1 MVPGRRP
8 ILKPGEWL
16 PVSALSRRSKR
27 GGASTPTT
35 VPLLAETVPAPGSA
49 AKPALARSA
58 AIIAVAFVMSRFLGL
73 FREVIVAYHFGTGG
87 ISDAY
92 VAAFRIPDLLF
103 LVIMAGS
110 FGSAFI
116 PVFAGYMGRG
126 DEERAWRLASAV
138 ITWSVLIVA
147 GMAALIFIGAG
158 PLVRSFVVPGLEP
171 EFQQTTINLMRL
183 LLLSPIL
190 LGLGIASKGILE
202 AQDHYVLPALAPL
215 VYNLSIIA
223 GGVFLVPFFGIYAL
237 AIGVVVGAA
246 CHFAVQMPGL
256 LRSGIQFSPTL
267 NRATN
272 GLGTV
277 WKLLLPRV
285 LGQAAFQINF
295 IVVTFFASSVSIGA
309 AAALNFAWQLLM
321 LPHGVLALSISTVI
335 FPSMSRLYDQGR
347 LDELRL
353 LFFQAM
359 RPLLFLTVPA
369 SIGLFAFRVPI
380 IRVTLRFGSFDERSV
395 RLVASAVAFFALGLI
410 FYAFVEVLTRV
421 FYAMRDTKTPVIA
434 GLTTIVLNIGLCALL
449 VGPLGIAGLAL
460 SLSLT
465 TAFEGVILIAVLMV
479 RLGFRDAGL
488 GFWLFR
494 LTLAGAVIATVVAGL
509 IGPLDAVTRGETASP
524 VARMAF
530 LTAAIGIAA
539 VAYGLAALMTGLPE
553 ARRVMAVAASRAGQF
568 VPKSRRG

>member
-1 MVPGRRP
+1 M
-8 ILKPGEWL
+8 
-16 PVSALSRRSKR
+16 SALSKPPKR
-27 GGASTPTT
+27 GASMTAPS
-35 VPLLAETVPAPGSA
+35 VPLQSEPVPAPVVA

-58 AIIAVAFVMSRFLGL
+58 AIIAAAFVVSRVLGL

-110 FGSAFI
+110 FGSAFV
-116 PVFAGYMGRG
+116 PVFAGFMGRG
-126 DEERAWRLASAV
+126 EHERAWRLASAV
-138 ITWSVLIVA
+138 LTWSVLLVA
-147 GMAALIFIGAG
+147 AMAALIFILAG
-158 PLVRSFVVPGLEP
+158 PLVRYVVVPGLEP
-171 EFQQTTINLMRL
+171 QFQETTVNLMRL
-183 LLLSPIL
+183 LLLSPML

-202 AQDHYVLPALAPL
+202 AQDRYVLPALAPL

-223 GGVFLVPFFGIYAL
+223 GGLFLVPYFGIYAL

-246 CHFAVQMPGL
+246 CHFAVQVPGL
-256 LRSGIQFSPTL
+256 VRSGIQFSPTL
-267 NRATN
+267 DRTTE
-272 GLGTV
+272 GLSTV

-295 IVVTFFASSVSIGA
+295 IVVTFFASNVNNGA

-347 LDELRL
+347 LDELRAM
-353 LFFQAM
+353 FFQAM
-359 RPLLFLTVPA
+359 RPLFFLTVPA
-369 SIGLFAFRVPI
+369 SIGLYAFREPI

-395 RLVASAVAFFALGLI
+395 QLVASAVAFFAMGLV

-434 GLTTIVLNIGLCALL
+434 GLATIALNIVLCAVL

-465 TAFEGVILIAVLMV
+465 TAFEGVILIVVLMV

-488 GFWLFR
+488 GFWMYR
-494 LTLAGAVIATVVAGL
+494 LLLASTVIGVVVAGVG
-509 IGPLDAVTRGETASP
+509 GPLDVLTRGETTSP
-524 VARMAF
+524 VMRTLF
-530 LTAAIGIAA
+530 LIGAIGVSGI
-539 VAYGLAALMTGLPE
+539 AYGLAALIAGLPE
-553 ARRVMAVAASRAGQF
+553 AERIVSLLMRKINHL
-568 VPKSRRG
+568 VPASRRG

>member
-1 MVPGRRP
+1 MNT
-8 ILKPGEWL
+8 
-16 PVSALSRRSKR
+16 LSRSAERDFR
-27 GGASTPTT
+27 GTTPTT
-35 VPLLAETVPAPGSA
+35 VPLQSETVPAPA
-49 AKPALARSA
+49 PAVKPALARSA
-58 AIIAVAFVMSRFLGL
+58 AIVAIAFVASRILGL

-87 ISDAY
+87 VSDAY

-110 FGSAFI
+110 FGSAFV
-116 PVFAGYMGRG
+116 PVFAGFMGRG
-126 DEERAWRLASAV
+126 EEERGWRLASAV
-138 ITWSVLIVA
+138 LTWSVLIVA
-147 GMAALIFIGAG
+147 ATAALIFVLAG
-158 PLVRSFVVPGLEP
+158 PLVRYVVVPGLAAEY
-171 EFQQTTINLMRL
+171 QQTTINLMRL

-202 AQDHYVLPALAPL
+202 AQDRYVFPALAPL

-223 GGVFLVPFFGIYAL
+223 GGLFLVPFFGIYAL

-246 CHFAVQMPGL
+246 FHVAVQVPGL
-256 LRSGIQFSPTL
+256 IRSGLRFSPTVD
-267 NRATN
+267 RTTE

-277 WKLLLPRV
+277 WRLLLPRV

-295 IVVTFFASSVSIGA
+295 IVVTFFASSVSTGA

-347 LDELRL
+347 LDDLRAMFL
-353 LFFQAM
+353 HAM

-369 SIGLFAFRVPI
+369 SIGLFAFREPI

-395 RLVASAVAFFALGLI
+395 HLVASAVAYFAAGLV

-434 GLTTIVLNIGLCALL
+434 GLSTIALNIVLCAVL

-460 SLSLT
+460 SLSVT
-465 TAFEGVILIAVLMV
+465 TAFEGVILAAVLAV
-479 RLGFRDAGL
+479 RIGFHDAGV

-494 LTLAGAVIATVVAGL
+494 LGLAGCVIGGVVAGL
-509 IGPLDAVTRGETASP
+509 TGPLDDLTRGDTTSA
-524 VARMAF
+524 VVRMLF
-530 LTAAIGIAA
+530 LAVAIGIAGL
-539 VAYGLAALMTGLPE
+539 AYGLAALMAGLPE
-553 ARRVMAVAASRAGQF
+553 AERIVALVTRRLGPLGPQRH
-568 VPKSRRG
+568 RG